1 MTKLADTDVVR
12 CVIIGDSTSGK
23 EMMLK
28 KYAYYAGVPYDVTNK
43 QVVTAFNGRKC
54 TFIDSQSAYVNDS
67 DDVHVFLLC
76 VSVARQDKV
85 EETIGKI
92 LNTVHD
98 RIRGIPFALVGTQIE
113 KRLLTNINN
122 NNNNCNI
129 DSLPMP
135 LHRAEKLANQI
146 GASKYLECSEITGE
160 GLEEVFEEAFQ
171 IGNAYVMEKQ
181 SPLVLVTPVV
191 TPSYSTPTAVPM
203 YSYSNTAVP
212 MIPPGNFKQGSV
224 RTDENT
230 RKSSRSA
237 QSSRSRS
244 KEKAD
249 PNDTDQLKFG
259 TAIPAMTSVIA

>member
-1 MTKLADTDVVR
+1 MKFPLRLKSKKEQPTEMTKLTDTDMVR
-12 CVIIGDSTSGK
+12 CVIIGDPNSGK

-43 QVVTAFNGRKC
+43 QVVTAFNDRKC
-54 TFIDSQSAYVNDS
+54 TFVDSQSAYVNDS

-85 EETIGKI
+85 EETVGKI

-98 RIRGIPFALVGTQIE
+98 RIRGKPFALVGTQIE

-122 NNNNCNI
+122 NNSCNI
-129 DSLPMP
+129 ESNSLPMP
-135 LHRAEKLANQI
+135 LHRAERFAKQI

-181 SPLVLVTPVV
+181 NKSH
-191 TPSYSTPTAVPM
+191 
-203 YSYSNTAVP
+203 
-212 MIPPGNFKQGSV
+212 
-224 RTDENT
+224 RH
-230 RKSSRSA
+230 RKSFLEATGMKKQKSCVT
-237 QSSRSRS
+237 Q
-244 KEKAD
+244 
-249 PNDTDQLKFG
+249 
-259 TAIPAMTSVIA
+259 